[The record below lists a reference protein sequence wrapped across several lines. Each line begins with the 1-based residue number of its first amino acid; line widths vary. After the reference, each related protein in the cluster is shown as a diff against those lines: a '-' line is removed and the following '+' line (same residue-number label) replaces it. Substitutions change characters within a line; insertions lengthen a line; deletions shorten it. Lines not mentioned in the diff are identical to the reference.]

1 MMAHE
6 IITELKRPGTFKEA
20 ALLIAC
26 STGDIERVRAIAQEY
41 AAEKKSLPLHRM
53 MVVALDNSQDTIA
66 KFCLD
71 KGADVNHAEPR
82 YAAWLGRSADLFKVV
97 FPYNIFQLDNEP
109 HYIHQLLKD
118 ALKPQ
123 DIFLLDDLPAV
134 KIRTPDIEELAKFL
148 IAQGAEVNQKVIQIA
163 LTNDSI
169 GALKLLLSHLRAP
182 LDESILREIYGLSPS
197 INNYEQFSLV
207 LKRIPRGKISPYTAG
222 LYVSHGTQFI
232 DQLLSRGVS
241 LTGSG
246 ALHRAASSHLDI
258 GIITYLLDHGLSVNE
273 KLEYVVDR
281 EDRGHHPMAQYYPL
295 HYAVS
300 SRNPEAVRLLLQ
312 RGADPFLRN
321 QKGQTAFEIQPFGRV
336 STARSTISEEER
348 KADETFV
355 KAEEELVQVHTV
367 LMKHCGFS
375 DGDPRKAEL
384 RARFDKVE
392 ESMRA
397 LQRWDKS

>member
-1 MMAHE
+1 MMVHE
-6 IITELKRPGTFKEA
+6 IITELQRPGTFKEA

-26 STGDIERVRAIAQEY
+26 STGDIQRVQAISQEY

-53 MVVALDNSQDTIA
+53 IVVALDNSQDTIA

-71 KGADVNHAEPR
+71 KGADVNHAETR

-97 FPYNIFQLDNEP
+97 FPYNIFQLDKES
-109 HYIHQLLKD
+109 HHIHQLLKD

-123 DIFLLDDLPAV
+123 NVFVLDGLPV
-134 KIRTPDIEELAKFL
+134 EKIRAPDIEELAKFL
-148 IAQGAEVNQKVIQIA
+148 IAQGAEVNQEVIKIA

-169 GALKLLLSHLRAP
+169 GVLKLLLSHLGAP
-182 LDESILREIYGLSPS
+182 LDESILREIYDKPS

-207 LKRIPRGKISPYTAG
+207 LKHIPRGKISPLTAG
-222 LYVSHGTQFI
+222 LYVSLGTQFI
-232 DQLLSRGVS
+232 DQLLSRGVT

-246 ALHRAASSHLDI
+246 ALHRAVSSHLDI
-258 GIITYLLDHGLSVNE
+258 GIIAYLLDHGLSVKE

-281 EDRGHHPMAQYYPL
+281 EGRAHHPMAQYYPL

-321 QKGQTAFEIQPFGRV
+321 QKGQTAFEIPPYGRV
-336 STARSTISEEER
+336 SLARSPISEEER
-348 KADETFV
+348 KADERLLG
-355 KAEEELVQVHTV
+355 EQEQLVQVHTV
-367 LMKHCGFS
+367 LMEHCGFS
-375 DGDPRKAEL
+375 DGDPKKAEL

-392 ESMRA
+392 ESMKA
-397 LQRWDKS
+397 MQRWDES

>member
-1 MMAHE
+1 MVHE

-26 STGDIERVRAIAQEY
+26 STGDIEKVQAIAQEY

-53 MVVALDNSQDTIA
+53 IVVALDNSQDRIA

-71 KGADVNHAEPR
+71 KGADVNHAETR

-97 FPYNIFQLDNEP
+97 FPYNIFQLDKEP

-123 DIFLLDDLPAV
+123 NVFLLDGLPV
-134 KIRTPDIEELAKFL
+134 KKTRTPDIEELAKFL
-148 IAQGAEVNQKVIQIA
+148 IAQGAEVNQEVIKIA
-163 LTNDSI
+163 STNDSI
-169 GALKLLLSHLRAP
+169 GFLKLLLSHLHAP
-182 LDESILREIYGLSPS
+182 LDESILREIYDTPS
-197 INNYEQFSLV
+197 IKNYEKFSLV
-207 LKRIPRGKISPYTAG
+207 LKHIPRGKIRPLTAG
-222 LYVSHGTQFI
+222 LYVSLGTQFI
-232 DQLLSRGVS
+232 DQLLSRGVT

-246 ALHRAASSHLDI
+246 ALHRAVVYPDRDI

-273 KLEYVVDR
+273 KLEYLVDR
-281 EDRGHHPMAQYYPL
+281 EDRGHHPIAQYYPL

-321 QKGQTAFEIQPFGRV
+321 QKGQTAFEMQAIGRV
-336 STARSTISEEER
+336 FLARSPISEEER
-348 KADETFV
+348 KADENFL

-367 LMKHCGFS
+367 LMEHCGFS
-375 DGDPRKAEL
+375 DGDPKKAEL

-392 ESMRA
+392 ESMKA
-397 LQRWDKS
+397 MQRRDES